1 MRVTTRGLGALM
13 LTAMLPFAAAAQ
25 DRAQDGKQEQPS
37 STLTVG
43 VFTGGGQSALIGKP
57 QILPMPFIFYQNDYL
72 TFETTSLYLHPFDT
86 GPFSFSAV
94 GSLRISEIDFAN
106 DDRLNDF
113 DRDFAF
119 EVGAHASYS
128 YEEFSLYGQF
138 LKDVTN
144 AHEGEEFTLGG
155 TWQGAVGPA
164 FLNLDVG
171 ASHRSSELGTF
182 LYGVKAV
189 DSAAG
194 FALYEVESGWYS
206 FATAAVT
213 YPISGRWSVL
223 ANASAER
230 LPSQAVDSPIVN
242 KRHNLNLGI
251 GLAYSF

>member
-13 LTAMLPFAAAAQ
+13 LMAILPAAANAQ
-25 DRAQDGKQEQPS
+25 ESEQEQPS

-57 QILPMPFIFYQNDYL
+57 QILPMPFIFYQNEYL
-72 TFETTSLYLHPFDT
+72 TFETTNLYLHPFDT

-119 EVGAHASYS
+119 EVGAHASYTHG
-128 YEEFSLYGQF
+128 EFSLYGQF

-144 AHEGEEFTLGG
+144 AHEGEEFTFGG
-155 TWQGAVGPA
+155 TWQGAIGPL
-164 FLNLDVG
+164 FLNMDAG

-182 LYGVKAV
+182 LYGVRAV

-194 FALYEVESGWYS
+194 FALYEVESGWYPFLDAS
-206 FATAAVT
+206 AT
-213 YPISGRWSVL
+213 YPISGGWSVL
-223 ANASAER
+223 LNATAER
-230 LPSQAVDSPIVN
+230 LPAQAADSPIVS
-242 KRHNLNLGI
+242 KRHNLMAGI